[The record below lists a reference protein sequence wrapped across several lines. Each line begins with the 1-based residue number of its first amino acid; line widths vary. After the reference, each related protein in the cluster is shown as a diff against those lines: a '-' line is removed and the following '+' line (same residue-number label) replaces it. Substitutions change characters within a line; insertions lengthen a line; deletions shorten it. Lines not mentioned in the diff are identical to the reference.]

1 LPGQV
6 RLCFYDVPGL
16 KSCLALISF
25 SVLSAFILCLHT
37 QAQTDDKCKES
48 ASLWIPSQPDREK
61 IVVKWIKPINYGIAE
76 PIDYGIASGGTD
88 DARVGE
94 LIKQSLQ
101 FFAHESGLSI
111 ESNMTSPLDLF
122 IAVAPDISTF
132 GPRIREYI
140 EKSFE
145 ESLLKKKGVE
155 TEVKINPS
163 QWTSQFRGMFP
174 KCGGIS
180 LHVYGVLER
189 AHAVIQDDQAL
200 PCIEVALGELFGL
213 ANIRQY
219 YADHD
224 RNIPT
229 DLVSM
234 ALRTLYDKRVRP
246 GSDAAE
252 ARERLGEVCR

>member
-132 GPRIREYI
+132 GPRIREHI

-219 YADHD
+219 YADHYPD
-224 RNIPT
+224 R
-229 DLVSM
+229 S
-234 ALRTLYDKRVRP
+234 
-246 GSDAAE
+246 
-252 ARERLGEVCR
+252 RLDGLANAV

>member
-1 LPGQV
+1 
-6 RLCFYDVPGL
+6 
-16 KSCLALISF
+16 
-25 SVLSAFILCLHT
+25 LCLHT
-37 QAQTDDKCKES
+37 QAQTDNKCKES
-48 ASLWIPSQPDREK
+48 ALLWIPSEPGREK
-61 IVVKWIKPINYGIAE
+61 IVVKWAKPINYGIIE
-76 PIDYGIASGGTD
+76 PLDYGVTSGGTD

-94 LIKQSLQ
+94 SIKQTLQ
-101 FFAHESGLSI
+101 FFARESGLSI
-111 ESNMTSPLDLF
+111 EANMTSPLDLF
-122 IAVAPDISTF
+122 IAVASDISTF

-145 ESLLKKKGVE
+145 DSLLKKKGVE

-163 QWTSQFRGMFP
+163 QWTSKFRGMFP

-180 LHVYGVLER
+180 LHVNGILER
-189 AHAVIQDDQAL
+189 AHAVIQDDQAS

-229 DLVSM
+229 DLVSR

-246 GSDAAE
+246 GSGVAE
-252 ARERLGEVCR
+252 AQERLGEVCG

>member
-6 RLCFYDVPGL
+6 RLFFCGVRGL
-16 KSCLALISF
+16 KSRLALTAL
-25 SVLSAFILCLHT
+25 SVLSALILGIHT
-37 QAQTDDKCKES
+37 QAQTVNKCKES
-48 ASLWIPSQPDREK
+48 ASLWIPSQPGREK
-61 IVVKWIKPINYGIAE
+61 IVVKWIKPINYGIIE
-76 PIDYGIASGGTD
+76 PVDYGMPSGGTD

-94 LIKQSLQ
+94 LIKQTLQ
-101 FFAHESGLSI
+101 FFASESGLTI

-122 IAVAPDISTF
+122 IAVAPDISVF

-145 ESLLKKKGVE
+145 DSLLRKNAVQAE
-155 TEVKINPS
+155 IKINPS
-163 QWTSQFRGMFP
+163 QWTSKFRDISP

-180 LHVYGVLER
+180 LDLHGVIER
-189 AHAVIQDDQAL
+189 AHVVIQGDQAL

-224 RNIPT
+224 RNVPT

-252 ARERLGEVCR
+252 AREKLGEVCE

>member
-1 LPGQV
+1 MTV
-6 RLCFYDVPGL
+6 
-16 KSCLALISF
+16 ISLL
-25 SVLSAFILCLHT
+25 SVLATCAYTH
-37 QAQTDDKCKES
+37 AQVGNKCREA
-48 ASLWIPSQPDREK
+48 ASLWIPSQPGREK

-76 PIDYGIASGGTD
+76 PIAHGITSGGTD

-94 LIKQSLQ
+94 LIKQTLL
-101 FFAHESGLSI
+101 FFASESGLSI
-111 ESNMTSPLDLF
+111 DSNMTSPLDLF
-122 IAVAPDISTF
+122 IAIAQDISTF
-132 GPRIREYI
+132 GPRIREHI

-145 ESLLKKKGVE
+145 DSLLKKKGVE

-163 QWTSQFRGMFP
+163 QWTSKFRSMFP

-213 ANIRQY
+213 VNIRQY
-219 YADHD
+219 YADYD

-246 GSDAAE
+246 GSGVAE
-252 ARERLGEVCR
+252 AQERLGEVCGWAT